1 MIDAFRKILKVLSTE
16 DIEEI
21 LVDDIIQ
28 AFPLG
33 IVMDDFDDGK
43 TLKCIEEVLDDKG
56 TQIGVILEG
65 FAPAGAQY
73 TKHYH
78 DGVEEMVT
86 LSGLAMETVT
96 PIHLKPLKNILLPKH
111 RVHGYK
117 VIKDWRFVCK
127 ISKSD

>member
-16 DIEEI
+16 DVEQI
-21 LVDDIIQ
+21 LVDDIIK

-33 IVMDDFDDGK
+33 IMVDDFGDGK
-43 TLKCIEEVLDDKG
+43 TLQCIEEVLDHKG
-56 TQIGVILEG
+56 VQIGVILEG

-78 DGVEEMVT
+78 DGVEEVVT
-86 LSGLAMETVT
+86 LSGLAIETVT
-96 PIHLKPLKNILLPKH
+96 PLHLKPLKNILLPKH

>member
-16 DIEEI
+16 DVEEI
-21 LVDDIIQ
+21 LVDDLIE

-33 IVMDDFDDGK
+33 IVVDDFDDGK
-43 TLKCIEEVLDDKG
+43 TLQCIEKVLDDKG
-56 TQIGVILEG
+56 VQIGVVLEG

-78 DGVEEMVT
+78 DGVEEIVT
-86 LSGLAMETVT
+86 LSGFAIETVT
-96 PIHLKPLKNILLPKH
+96 PLHLKSLKNILLPKH
-111 RVHGYK
+111 RVHGFE